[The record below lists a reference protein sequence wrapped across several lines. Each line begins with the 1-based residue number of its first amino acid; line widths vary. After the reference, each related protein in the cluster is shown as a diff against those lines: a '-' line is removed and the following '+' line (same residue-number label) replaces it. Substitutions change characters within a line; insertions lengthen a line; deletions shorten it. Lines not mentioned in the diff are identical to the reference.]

1 MEQVLELACV
11 FEGQPSSEP
20 PERPSEAGSRK
31 KGPKKGQVVLDLQPK
46 PGATSLDKRF
56 LFKDYIR
63 CISFRFFCF
72 RVCFGGVNCSMF
84 LRF

>member
-1 MEQVLELACV
+1 M

-56 LFKDYIR
+56 LKRLYSLHFV
-63 CISFRFFCF
+63 SF
-72 RVCFGGVNCSMF
+72 F
-84 LRF
+84 LFPSLFWWSELFDVLAVLNFMLER